1 MLTVARCTHRVAR
14 GAWLARAASSTSV
27 PEKVEKIQP
36 KPVPGQLKDDQ
47 LQYDSVTHTGQAWDN
62 EDVRLVRFTY
72 HNKQVNPNVAM
83 HLVADVPPIESHSRV
98 VSCDGGGGAL
108 GHPKVF
114 MNLDKPGNHACGY
127 CGLRFTLA
135 GQAHNGQHHAG
146 V

>member
-1 MLTVARCTHRVAR
+1 
-14 GAWLARAASSTSV
+14 LAV
-27 PEKVEKIQP
+27 P
-36 KPVPGQLKDDQ
+36 
-47 LQYDSVTHTGQAWDN
+47 SQAWDN

-72 HNKQVNPNVAM
+72 FNKQVNPNVAM

-114 MNLDKPGNHACGY
+114 MNLVGHMRAYRRARVSAQDKPGNHACGY

-135 GQAHNGQHHAG
+135 GQPNNGEHHAG